1 MTKLIKKLALAAV
14 PIIIYF
20 AIFIYFEPYNYF
32 GLKNNE
38 YSGDSAMYRVRE
50 YTNNPS
56 NVIIL
61 GDSKLAHFDMDKVD
75 EYVGEKVGQL
85 SFGGAGF
92 NESMDLL
99 EYAMEKNP
107 DLHTVYFGA
116 SFYTLNE
123 SYYKDR
129 MSSIET
135 TANNP
140 FAYML
145 NFNYNVEMLNE
156 IKWFILGEEN
166 VASTHHQDWTDEDYF
181 YEDGTPRKYRKNLE
195 EYALNTIWG
204 VVENYKLDY
213 ADIERYIEL
222 AKLCREKGIK
232 LYTVMPP
239 MDDSLKE
246 LVVEPLGIHEH
257 ILYFIDEVSPYTEV
271 INFEYNQENIFTED
285 LFFDG
290 FHLDAYT
297 GLPMFTQML
306 FDRQEN

>member
-1 MTKLIKKLALAAV
+1 MTKLIKKLALAMV
-14 PIIIYF
+14 PVAIYF
-20 AIFIYFEPYNYF
+20 AVFVYFEPYNYF
-32 GLKNNE
+32 GLKDNE

-50 YTNNPS
+50 YTKNPS

-61 GDSKLAHFDMDKVD
+61 GDSKMAHFDMDKVD

-85 SFGGAGF
+85 AFGGAGF

-107 DLHTVYFGA
+107 HLHTVNFA
-116 SFYTLNE
+116 SSFYTLNE

-135 TANNP
+135 TATNP

-145 NFNYNVEMLNE
+145 NFNYNIEMLNE
-156 IKWFILGEEN
+156 IKWFILGEKN
-166 VASTHHQDWTDEDYF
+166 VASPHHKDWEHSDY
-181 YEDGTPRKYRKNLE
+181 YEEDGTPLPYRRNLM
-195 EYALNTIWG
+195 EYADTIYG
-204 VVENYKLDY
+204 VCENYSFDR
-213 ADIERYIEL
+213 ADAERYVEL
-222 AKLCREKGIK
+222 AKLCREKGIT

-246 LVVEPLGIHEH
+246 LVVQPLGIDKH
-257 ILYFIDEVSPYTEV
+257 ILEFIDMVSPYTEV
-271 INFEYNQENIFTED
+271 INFEYNETNVFTED

-290 FHLDAYT
+290 FHLDDYT

-306 FDRQEN
+306 FDRQEK

>member
-1 MTKLIKKLALAAV
+1 MAKLIKKLALAMV

-20 AIFIYFEPYNYF
+20 TVFVIFEPYNYF

-50 YTNNPS
+50 YNKNPS
-56 NVIIL
+56 DVIIL
-61 GDSKLAHFDMDKVD
+61 GDSKLAHFDMDKVE
-75 EYVGEKVGQL
+75 EYVGESVGQL
-85 SFGGAGF
+85 SFGGASI

-107 DLHTVYFGA
+107 NLHTVYFGA

-135 TANNP
+135 TATNP

-156 IKWFILGEEN
+156 IKYFIKGEKN
-166 VASTHHQDWTDEDYF
+166 VASAHHEDWTYEDY
-181 YEDGTPRKYRKNLE
+181 YEEDGTPLPYRRNLM
-195 EYALNTIWG
+195 EYAQTIWG
-204 VVENYKLDY
+204 VCENYVLDT

-222 AKLCREKGIK
+222 AKLCREKGIT

-239 MDDSLKE
+239 MEDSLKE
-246 LVVEPLGIHEH
+246 LVVEPLGIDKH
-257 ILYFIDEVSPYTEV
+257 ILYFIDRVSPYTEV
-271 INFEYNQENIFTED
+271 INFEYTEENVFTED
-285 LFFDG
+285 LFYDG
-290 FHLDAYT
+290 FHLDDYT

-306 FDRQEN
+306 FDRRED

>member
-1 MTKLIKKLALAAV
+1 MLKLIKKLAMVSL

-32 GLKNNE
+32 GLKESE
-38 YSGDSAMYRVRE
+38 YSGDSRMYRVRE
-50 YTNNPS
+50 YNKNPS
-56 NVIIL
+56 DVIIL
-61 GDSKLAHFDMDKVD
+61 GDSKLAHFDMDKVNRL
-75 EYVGEKVGQL
+75 VGRPVGQL
-85 SFGGAGF
+85 SFGGASI

-99 EYAMEKNP
+99 EFAMEKNP
-107 DLHTVYFGA
+107 NLHTVYFGA

-135 TANNP
+135 TATNP

-156 IKWFILGEEN
+156 IKYFLKGEKN
-166 VASTHHQDWTDEDYF
+166 LATPHHRDWTEEDYLF
-181 YEDGTPRKYRKNLE
+181 EDGSPRPYRKNLM
-195 EYALNTIWG
+195 EYADTIAG
-204 VVENYKLDY
+204 VCKNYVYDVKDV
-213 ADIERYIEL
+213 ERYTEL
-222 AKLCREKGIK
+222 ARLCNEKGIK

-246 LVVEPLGIHEH
+246 LVVVPMGIDKH
-257 ILYFIDEVSPYTEV
+257 INDFIDKVSPYSEV
-271 INFEYNQENIFTED
+271 INFELNEVNVFGED

-290 FHLDAYT
+290 FHLDDYT
-297 GLPMFTQML
+297 GLPMFTEML
-306 FDRQEN
+306 FGSAK